1 MNVFL
6 YFLQTFTINFY
17 FQCLIGHGQV
27 VMCCLIRTPEM
38 IIQIQET
45 TTSGNTKII
54 IENFKKSEGMLFTL
68 EKSSIEID
76 NTVNIICLIF
86 NILK

>member
-1 MNVFL
+1 MIFL
-6 YFLQTFTINFY
+6 HFLEIYTIKFY

-38 IIQIQET
+38 IAQIQAT

-54 IENFKKSEGMLFTL
+54 IENFKKSEGMLFTS

-76 NTVNIICLIF
+76 NTVNIISLIF
-86 NILK
+86 NIFK

>member
-1 MNVFL
+1 
-6 YFLQTFTINFY
+6 
-17 FQCLIGHGQV
+17 
-27 VMCCLIRTPEM
+27 M
-38 IIQIQET
+38 ITQIQET

-54 IENFKKSEGMLFTL
+54 IENFKKSEGMVFTS

-86 NILK
+86 KYQSIIIIQIIITKLKNVNF

>member
-1 MNVFL
+1 M
-6 YFLQTFTINFY
+6 
-17 FQCLIGHGQV
+17 IGHGEV

-38 IIQIQET
+38 ITQIQET

-54 IENFKKSEGMLFTL
+54 IENFKKSEGMVFTS

-86 NILK
+86 KYQSIIIIQIIITKLKNVNF

>member
-1 MNVFL
+1 
-6 YFLQTFTINFY
+6 
-17 FQCLIGHGQV
+17 
-27 VMCCLIRTPEM
+27 M
-38 IIQIQET
+38 ITQIQET
-45 TTSGNTKII
+45 TTSGNTKIN
-54 IENFKKSEGMLFTL
+54 IENFKKSEGMLFTS

>member
-38 IIQIQET
+38 ITQIQET
-45 TTSGNTKII
+45 TTCGNTNVKVCPWC
-54 IENFKKSEGMLFTL
+54 GVGLLRLLFL
-68 EKSSIEID
+68 
-76 NTVNIICLIF
+76 CAA
-86 NILK
+86 

>member
-1 MNVFL
+1 MFSFIF
-6 YFLQTFTINFY
+6 YKHLQLTFY

-38 IIQIQET
+38 ITQIQET
-45 TTSGNTKII
+45 TNSGNTKII
-54 IENFKKSEGMLFTL
+54 IENFKKSEGMLFTS